1 MQALPIPKYAAPA
14 FANPTC
20 DRVLHVVG
28 TFAAAT
34 DRARLGTPDGIVMV
48 RRADDGVGDFVQDGV
63 GDLGKLRPQTIAH
76 GEVDAPFPVTAHA
89 GTHRRQIE
97 AQSPPGVQAAERL
110 VHVEKLGSQRFDLRK
125 GVLATRTLD
134 HFEGPVTDAQ
144 PSLSLVDDDRMALL
158 QLSHGAADSPPGA
171 DKANPTAHRTGRPRE
186 VGSHGPRANGHGRCY
201 FETGVPVST

>member
-1 MQALPIPKYAAPA
+1 MQALSIPKYAAPA

-34 DRARLGTPDGIVMV
+34 DLARLGTPDGTVVM

-63 GDLGKLRPQTIAH
+63 GDLGKLRLQTIAH
-76 GEVDAPFPVTAHA
+76 GEVDAPFPVAAHA

-97 AQSPPGVQAAERL
+97 AESPPRVQAAERL
-110 VHVEKLGSQRFDLRK
+110 VHVEKLGSQRFDLGK

-134 HFEGPVTDAQ
+134 HFEGAVTDAQ
-144 PSLSLVDDDRMALL
+144 PSLFPVDDGRVVLL
-158 QLSHGAADSPPGA
+158 QLRHGAADSLSPA

-186 VGSHGPRANGHGRCY
+186 LGSHGPRANGHGRRY
-201 FETGVPVST
+201 FETGEPVST